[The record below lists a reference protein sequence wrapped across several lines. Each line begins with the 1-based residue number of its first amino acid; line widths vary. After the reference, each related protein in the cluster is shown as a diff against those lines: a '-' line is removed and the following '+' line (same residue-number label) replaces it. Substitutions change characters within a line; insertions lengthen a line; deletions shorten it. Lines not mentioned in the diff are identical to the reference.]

1 MDLLSSGIIIFFLP
15 AALILY
21 YGAGHFN
28 NRTAQKLILCTVSL
42 LFYLFF
48 GYIPFIIM
56 FAEALADRYLS
67 VKLSEKKSKALLAF
81 AISLNV
87 LVLLLF
93 KYLNFFAGNV
103 SLLAGKTFTPF
114 DLIMPVGISY
124 ITFSQIAYLV
134 DSYRGETK
142 NVSFIDYM
150 IFVFFF
156 PKIMLGP
163 ICLHEDIIPA
173 LNDKKRFKINPENMG
188 IGLMQFT
195 TGMAKK
201 LLIVPH
207 LSSSADFGFAYIP
220 NLTSADAWFF
230 AIVYMLQIYLDFSGY
245 CDIACGIAKLFNIDL
260 PMNFDSPYKMISVSD
275 YWARWHLTLTRFL
288 RKYIY
293 FPLGGNRKG
302 KFRTYVNVMI
312 IFLISG
318 FWHGANWTYIFWGGL
333 HGLCMVFEKMFKKQ
347 LEKIPTFIRWV
358 VTAPVIALLW
368 VFFRC
373 ETIGEAFEYIRKMF
387 SFNSILPSPVFCA
400 SLDFNDVPFIQQHL
414 NIAMPL
420 FVAAVY
426 AGCVFIPNISRRK
439 YKANTFNLIVTIVL
453 FALSFICISD
463 VTPFIYFK
471 F

>member
-28 NRTAQKLILCTVSL
+28 NRTAQKMILCTVSL

-48 GYIPFIIM
+48 GYIPFLIM
-56 FAEALADRYLS
+56 FAEALTDRYLS

-81 AISLNV
+81 SISLNV

-103 SLLAGKTFTPF
+103 SLLAGKAFTPF

-142 NVSFIDYM
+142 DVSFIDYM

-318 FWHGANWTYIFWGGL
+318 FWHGANWT
-333 HGLCMVFEKMFKKQ
+333 
-347 LEKIPTFIRWV
+347 FIS
-358 VTAPVIALLW
+358 IA
-368 VFFRC
+368 
-373 ETIGEAFEYIRKMF
+373 
-387 SFNSILPSPVFCA
+387 
-400 SLDFNDVPFIQQHL
+400 
-414 NIAMPL
+414 
-420 FVAAVY
+420 
-426 AGCVFIPNISRRK
+426 
-439 YKANTFNLIVTIVL
+439 
-453 FALSFICISD
+453 
-463 VTPFIYFK
+463 
-471 F
+471 